1 MPTYSAT
8 GFTQNLAATVG
19 HGMANNL
26 KALEATV
33 NCTAAL
39 TTADTLRFFRPPRGF
54 VVVMAQLESDDLD
67 TGGSPTLTFNV
78 GDAGDADR
86 LFATSNV
93 GQAGTAAVA
102 TVATGIFY
110 EYDGA
115 TDVVAVP
122 AANAATGAA
131 GNVRLCLIGFI
142 RDAAT
147 S

>member
-1 MPTYSAT
+1 MPTYSAR
-8 GFTQNLAATVG
+8 GFTQNLNATVG
-19 HGMANNL
+19 NGIGGSL

-33 NCTAAL
+33 TCSAAL
-39 TTADTLRFFRPPRGF
+39 TTSDTIRFFRPPKGF

-67 TGGSPTLTFNV
+67 TNASPTLALNV
-78 GDAGDADR
+78 GDSGDADR
-86 LFATSNV
+86 LFVTSNV
-93 GQAGTAAVA
+93 AQAGTAAVA

-122 AANAATGAA
+122 STNAATGAA
-131 GNVRLCLIGFI
+131 GDIRLCLIVFI